1 MLSGVVEHHATDGR
15 SIRRSAE
22 EDTAVGRTLLVAAI
36 GIALATPAVTPVDA
50 AQTRAERT
58 SVPTDCHHLAVR
70 PRSIVFAC
78 ADGGFSVRRLTWS
91 SWHRFRASGRGVFHQ
106 NDCRPNCAEGAFHTA
121 AGSIELRR
129 RMVCGQRPR
138 FVFRR
143 VVIVFDHPLLHR
155 DRVSFR
161 LRCP

>member
-1 MLSGVVEHHATDGR
+1 
-15 SIRRSAE
+15 
-22 EDTAVGRTLLVAAI
+22 
-36 GIALATPAVTPVDA
+36 
-50 AQTRAERT
+50 
-58 SVPTDCHHLAVR
+58 VR

-78 ADGGFSVRRLTWS
+78 ADGGFYVRRLTWS
-91 SWHRFRASGRGVFHQ
+91 SWRRFRASGRGVFHQ
-106 NDCRPNCAEGAFHTA
+106 NDCRPNCAEGTFHTA

-143 VVIVFDHPLLHR
+143 VIMVFDHPLLHR
-155 DRVSFR
+155 DRVSFG